1 MDNTY
6 MGSANKFSILKVFK
20 KSTLAEKAFYAA
32 AMAVLVIVIA
42 NYAKPQKEGFEEQKE
57 FTIKSGHQIFDDF
70 YVSVYDDLLYS
81 KVKNNYEIG
90 RIINVA
96 GPTEQGRVLDVG
108 SGTGHH
114 VALLSESGYD
124 ALGLDTSPAMIRQ
137 AKRNYPS
144 LNFMEGDALNG
155 MLFPSNTFTLV
166 TCLYFTI
173 YYMQDKARFFDNCMK
188 WLMPGGCL
196 AVHLVDKANFDPI
209 IPAGDPLA
217 VISAQSYAKERITST
232 EVHFDTHEY
241 KANFELQGQSEA
253 VLHETFKDKN
263 NGSVRKNEHRLYME
277 SQKDILTQAKS
288 AGFIFVAQI
297 DLIKCEYDHQYIY
310 ILQKPN

>member
-1 MDNTY
+1 
-6 MGSANKFSILKVFK
+6 MGSSSKFSILKVLK
-20 KSTLAEKAFYAA
+20 KSTLAEKTFYAA
-32 AMAVLVIVIA
+32 ALAVLVIVIA
-42 NYAKPQKEGFEEQKE
+42 NYAKPSKEGFEEQKE
-57 FTIKSGHQIFDDF
+57 FTVKSGPQVFDDF

-90 RIINVA
+90 RIINAA
-96 GPTEQGRVLDVG
+96 GPTEQSRVLDIG

-124 ALGLDTSPAMIRQ
+124 ALGLDSSPAMIRQ
-137 AKRNYPS
+137 ARRNYPS
-144 LNFMEGDALNG
+144 LDFMEGDALNG
-155 MLFPSNTFTLV
+155 MLFPPNTFTLI

-196 AVHLVDKANFDPI
+196 ALHLVDRANFDPI

-217 VISAQSYAKERITST
+217 IISAQSYAKERITST
-232 EVHFDTHEY
+232 QVDFDTHEY
-241 KANFELQGQSEA
+241 KANFELQGPDEA
-253 VLHETFKDKN
+253 ILYESFKDKN

-277 SQKDILTQAKS
+277 SQKEILGRAKA

-297 DLIKCEYDHQYIY
+297 DLIKCEYEHQYVY
-310 ILQKPN
+310 VLQKPN